1 VEEIMSGLSLLLV
14 LLAGFSVHA
23 GPQTDAVESGE
34 FKISTEVRLVLLDV
48 SVKNTKGGNVPGLT
62 KNDFRVYENGIAQQI
77 TVFSNADVPVT
88 VGLVMDDSGSMESK
102 RPEVITAG
110 LAFAGV
116 SNPRDEIFVVNFDD
130 EVRLG
135 LPGNVPFSDNAELL
149 RSALSHDRPAGRTS
163 LYDAVASALSH
174 LESGRRDKKALVVIS
189 DGGDNASKITFPELL
204 RLIEASRATIYTV
217 GIFELSDPDRNPG
230 VLKRIAAASG
240 GECFLPGDIDQVIQI
255 CKKIAK
261 DIRSRYTIGYTPA
274 RTDNKPGLRRI
285 RVEAVTADHEKL
297 AVRTRS
303 GYSLK

>member
-1 VEEIMSGLSLLLV
+1 MSGFSLSLV
-14 LLAGFSVHA
+14 LFAGFLVHA
-23 GPQTDAVESGE
+23 GPQTDAAQSGE

-48 SVKNTKGGNVPGLT
+48 SVTSRKGGYVSGLT
-62 KNDFRVYENGIAQQI
+62 KNDFHVYENGITQPI

-88 VGLVMDDSGSMESK
+88 VGLVIDDSGSMKSK
-102 RPEVITAG
+102 RPEVVTAG

-116 SNPRDEIFVVNFDD
+116 SNPRDEIFIVNFDD
-130 EVRLG
+130 TVRLG
-135 LPGNVPFSDNAELL
+135 LPDNVPFSDNAELL
-149 RSALSHDRPAGRTS
+149 RSALSQDRPEGRTS
-163 LYDAVASALSH
+163 LYDAISSALNH

-189 DGGDNASKITFPELL
+189 DGDDNASKCTFPELL
-204 RLIEASRATIYTV
+204 RLIQESRATIYTV

-240 GECFLPGDIDQVIQI
+240 GECFLPGDIDHVVQI

-274 RTDNKPGLRRI
+274 RTDSKPGLRRI